1 MTNLTG
7 RYDLRYKQYVSSVQR
22 RLQLHWMKEWEIS
35 WNLKDLK
42 NFRFLKCIFIFT
54 CYRRVYH
61 LLVKILWIQ
70 QIFIFL
76 GFFSMKKQEKKKIYL
91 TWYLF
96 VFFSCTHAAIKSRKV
111 SDGACPTSSL
121 PGSIPALYCALLHS
135 DNLKTLITFLALS
148 FLIIYSFHF
157 ELKFYEKDIFCR
169 TTITSLCPQT
179 TSPYL

>member
-1 MTNLTG
+1 M
-7 RYDLRYKQYVSSVQR
+7 
-22 RLQLHWMKEWEIS
+22 
-35 WNLKDLK
+35 K

-76 GFFSMKKQEKKKIYL
+76 RFFSMKKQEKKKIYL

-121 PGSIPALYCALLHS
+121 PGSIPALYCAVHYYTVHS

-148 FLIIYSFHF
+148 FLLFTHFTLNSNSTKKIFFAELPLRLCVLKLLHLIYSSSEKETKMLKTHKNF
-157 ELKFYEKDIFCR
+157 ELSV
-169 TTITSLCPQT
+169 TSKK
-179 TSPYL
+179 